1 MLAELIYQQIVVC
14 ETAYMSHY
22 DARPHLQAMAVPEVA
37 VVTEPHCRRKVT
49 VPLVVGFQVK
59 VVGSPTLKV

>member
-1 MLAELIYQQIVVC
+1 
-14 ETAYMSHY
+14 MSHY
-22 DARPHLQAMAVPEVA
+22 DARHHLQAMAVPEVA
-37 VVTEPHCRRKVT
+37 VVTEPHCRRRVT